1 MRVANWSIKR
11 ATSSFPPVLQAL
23 LIFVAADPAGLRAQ
37 KPSARA
43 AVPVDPIVT
52 IVDAFR
58 SHPLVG
64 LGEPHRNEQA
74 HRLRVALIRDE
85 RFAGV
90 VNDIVVEFG
99 DARYQDVIDR
109 FVSGGQVADNALRQ
123 VWENTTQGHT
133 VWDVPIYEAF
143 FRAVREVNASRPRRS
158 QLRVLLGDPPT
169 DWDNVR
175 GWDDVARPMAD
186 YARDRYPAD
195 LIRRE
200 VLAKGRRALI
210 IYGDGHLWRHAG
222 FPTLVSL
229 LEQSAGTKLFTI
241 GSANLA
247 DLGAV
252 QPTAASWPAP
262 RIAVVRDTVLGLK
275 EFSHYF
281 PVPPGNDELR
291 SLRLQDQMDAI
302 AYYGPRNTLTTS
314 ELSPALCGDPA
325 YMKMRLG
332 RMLWVPPG
340 APNLGEQLK
349 QYCARIAPK

>member
-1 MRVANWSIKR
+1 MRIANSSIKWT
-11 ATSSFPPVLQAL
+11 TSWFRPVLQFL
-23 LIFVAADPAGLRAQ
+23 LIFVATDPVGLTAQ
-37 KPSARA
+37 APSVRPAL
-43 AVPVDPIVT
+43 PVDPIVA

-58 SHPLVG
+58 SHSLVG

-85 RFAGV
+85 RFARV
-90 VNDIVVEFG
+90 VDDIVVEFG
-99 DARYQDVIDR
+99 DARYQDVVDR
-109 FVSGGQVADNALRQ
+109 FASGGQVADNVVRQ
-123 VWENTTQGHT
+123 VWQNTTQGHT

-143 FRAVREVNASRPRRS
+143 FRAVRELNASRPKMS

-169 DWDNVR
+169 DWENVR
-175 GWDDVARPMAD
+175 GWDDVARPMAN
-186 YARDRYPAD
+186 YARDRHPAD

-229 LEQSAGTKLFTI
+229 LEESTGTNVFTI

-252 QPTAASWPAP
+252 QPNADSWPAP
-262 RIAVVRDTVLGLK
+262 RIAVVKDTVLGVK

-291 SLRLQDQMDAI
+291 SLRLQDQVDAI
-302 AYYGPRNTLTTS
+302 AYYGPRKTLTTS
-314 ELSPALCGDPA
+314 ELSPALCGDSV

-349 QYCARIAPK
+349 QYCARVAPK